1 MTGAVAMTAVLCL
14 AQVLT
19 MLGVF
24 AFPALLP
31 TFFTEWRLSNTDAG
45 WIAGIY
51 FAGYSLAVPVLSSLT
66 DRIDAR
72 RVYMVGAA
80 LAAVAAAGFA
90 LFAEGFWSA
99 LGLRVFAGMGL
110 AGTYMPG
117 LRALTDRCEGPG
129 QARAVAVYTACFSLA
144 TGLSFLMAG
153 EVGRMFG
160 WRAAFAV
167 AAVATGLGLVLV
179 AVALRPVTPQAALVK
194 TRLLDFRPVLR
205 NRLAMGYVLGYAAH
219 IWELFGFRSWL
230 VVFLVF
236 ALTFHDQGGWPA
248 PTTVATI
255 GSLLAVATSIG
266 GQELAMR
273 LGRRRV
279 VSVLML
285 TSAVAAV
292 GIGFTAPMPYG
303 WVVVLAIAYATLMH
317 ADSAALTTGT
327 VLAAEPGRRGA
338 TLALHSL
345 CGFGAGFLGPLAV
358 GVVLDLAGGTGSVLA
373 WGLAFASMGAVVALG
388 PLALF
393 VLGRK

>member
-1 MTGAVAMTAVLCL
+1 VTGAVALTAVLCL

-31 TFFTEWRLSNTDAG
+31 TFFAEWDLSNTDAG

-66 DRIDAR
+66 DRVDAR
-72 RVYMVGAA
+72 RVYMIGAV
-80 LAAVAAAGFA
+80 LAGVAAAGFA

-99 LGLRVFAGMGL
+99 MVFRVFAGMGL

-153 EVGRMFG
+153 EVGRVFG

-167 AAVATGLGLVLV
+167 AAVATGLGMVLV
-179 AVALRPVTPQAALVK
+179 AVALRPLTPQAALEP

-205 NRLAMGYVLGYAAH
+205 NRLAMGYILGYAAH

-236 ALTFHDQGGWPA
+236 ALSFHGQGGWPA

-255 GSLLAVATSIG
+255 GSLLAAAASIG

-273 LGRRRV
+273 LGRRWV
-279 VSVLML
+279 VSALML
-285 TSAVAAV
+285 TSAVAAA
-292 GIGFTAPMPYG
+292 GIGFTAPLPYG

-358 GVVLDLAGGTGSVLA
+358 GIVLDLAGGTGSVIA
-373 WGLAFASMGAVVALG
+373 WGLAFASMGIVVALG

-393 VLGRK
+393 LLRQR

>member
-1 MTGAVAMTAVLCL
+1 MTGAVASTAVLCL

-31 TFFTEWRLSNTDAG
+31 TFFTEWHLSNTDAG

-51 FAGYSLAVPVLSSLT
+51 FAGYSIAVPVLSSLT

-72 RVYMVGAA
+72 RVFIVGAA
-80 LAAVAAAGFA
+80 LAGVAAAGFA

-99 LGLRVFAGMGL
+99 MVFRVFAGIGL
-110 AGTYMPG
+110 AGTFMPG

-129 QARAVAVYTACFSLA
+129 QARAVAFYTASFSLA

-153 EVGRMFG
+153 EVGRIFG
-160 WRAAFAV
+160 WRTAFAV
-167 AAVATGLGLVLV
+167 AAVATVLGLILV
-179 AVALRPVTPQAALVK
+179 AVALRPLKPERASEPTG
-194 TRLLDFRPVLR
+194 LLDFRPVLR
-205 NRLAMGYVLGYAAH
+205 NRLAMGYILGYAAH
-219 IWELFGFRSWL
+219 VWELFAFRSWI
-230 VVFLVF
+230 VMFLAF
-236 ALTFHDQGGWPA
+236 ALTFHDQAGWPA

-255 GSLLAVATSIG
+255 ASVLAVVTSIG

-285 TSAVAAV
+285 ASAVAAA
-292 GIGFTAPMPYG
+292 GFGFTASLPYG
-303 WVVVLAIAYATLMH
+303 WVVVLAVVYGALMI

-345 CGFGAGFLGPLAV
+345 CGFSAGFLGPLAV

-393 VLGRK
+393 VLGRR

>member
-1 MTGAVAMTAVLCL
+1 MTGAVALTAVLCL

-31 TFFTEWRLSNTDAG
+31 TFFAEWDLSNTDAG

-66 DRIDAR
+66 DRVDAR
-72 RVYMVGAA
+72 RVYMVGAV
-80 LAAVAAAGFA
+80 LAGVAAAGFA

-99 LGLRVFAGMGL
+99 MVFRVFAGMGL

-153 EVGRMFG
+153 EVGRVFG

-167 AAVATGLGLVLV
+167 AAVATGLGMVLV
-179 AVALRPVTPQAALVK
+179 AVALHPLTPQAALEP

-205 NRLAMGYVLGYAAH
+205 NRLAMGYILGYAAH

-236 ALTFHDQGGWPA
+236 ALSFHGQGGWPA

-255 GSLLAVATSIG
+255 GSLLAAAASIG

-273 LGRRRV
+273 LGRRWV
-279 VSVLML
+279 VSALML
-285 TSAVAAV
+285 TSAVAAA
-292 GIGFTAPMPYG
+292 GIGFTAPLPYG

-358 GVVLDLAGGTGSVLA
+358 GIVLDLAGGTGSVIA
-373 WGLAFASMGAVVALG
+373 WGLAFASMGIVVALG

-393 VLGRK
+393 LLRQR

>member
-1 MTGAVAMTAVLCL
+1 MTGAVFLTAVLCL
-14 AQVLT
+14 AQTLT

-31 TFFTEWRLSNTDAG
+31 TFFAEWRLSNTDAG

-51 FAGYSLAVPVLSSLT
+51 FAGYSLAVPMLSSLT
-66 DRIDAR
+66 DRVDAR
-72 RVYMVGAA
+72 LVYMGGGA

-129 QARAVAVYTACFSLA
+129 QARAIAVYTACFSLA

-167 AAVATGLGLVLV
+167 AAVATVLSLILV
-179 AVALRPVTPQAALVK
+179 AVALRPATPQPALEK
-194 TRLLDFRPVLR
+194 ARLLDFRPVLR
-205 NRLAMGYVLGYAAH
+205 NRLAMGYVLGYTAH
-219 IWELFGFRSWL
+219 VWELFGFRSWL

-236 ALTFHDQGGWPA
+236 ALSFHDQGGWPA

-285 TSAVAAV
+285 ASAVAAA
-292 GIGFTAPMPYG
+292 GIGFTAPLPYG
-303 WVVVLAIAYATLMH
+303 WVVVLAIAYSTLMH

-338 TLALHSL
+338 TLAMHSL

-373 WGLAFASMGAVVALG
+373 WGLAFASMGVVVALG

>member
-1 MTGAVAMTAVLCL
+1 MTGAVALTAVLCL

-24 AFPALLP
+24 TFPALLP
-31 TFFTEWRLSNTDAG
+31 TFFAEWRLSNTDAG

-66 DRIDAR
+66 DRVDAR
-72 RVYMVGAA
+72 LVYMVGAA
-80 LAAVAAAGFA
+80 LAAAAAAGFA

-117 LRALTDRCEGPG
+117 LRALTDRCEGSG

-160 WRAAFAV
+160 WRTAFAV
-167 AAVATGLGLVLV
+167 AAVATGLSLILV
-179 AVALRPVTPQAALVK
+179 AVALRPVTPQAALEK
-194 TRLLDFRPVLR
+194 TWLLDFRPVLR

-219 IWELFGFRSWL
+219 TWELFGFRSWL

-236 ALTFHDQGGWPA
+236 ALSFHDHGGWPA

-285 TSAVAAV
+285 ASAVAAA
-292 GIGFTAPMPYG
+292 GIGFTAPLPYG
-303 WVVVLAIAYATLMH
+303 WVVVLAIAYSTLMH

-338 TLALHSL
+338 TLAMHSL
-345 CGFGAGFLGPLAV
+345 CGFGAAFLGPLAV
-358 GVVLDLAGGTGSVLA
+358 GVVLDLAGGTGSVFA
-373 WGLAFASMGAVVALG
+373 WGLAFASMGVVVALG

-393 VLGRK
+393 VLKRK

>member
-1 MTGAVAMTAVLCL
+1 MTGVVALSATICL

-31 TFFTEWRLSNTDAG
+31 TFITDWRLSNTDAG

-51 FAGYSLAVPVLSSLT
+51 FAGYSLAVPVLTSLT
-66 DRIDAR
+66 DRVDAR
-72 RVYMVGAA
+72 LVYMVGAA

-99 LGLRVFAGMGL
+99 VVLRAFAGMGL

-129 QARAVAVYTACFSLA
+129 QARAVAFYTACFSLG

-160 WRAAFAV
+160 WQAAFAV
-167 AAVATGLGLVLV
+167 AAVATVLGLVLI
-179 AVALRPVTPQAALVK
+179 AVALRPLAPQPALVP

-205 NRLAMGYVLGYAAH
+205 NRLAMGYILGYAAH
-219 IWELFGFRSWL
+219 IWELFSFRSWL
-230 VVFLVF
+230 VMFLVF
-236 ALTFHDQGGWPA
+236 ALSFHEQAGWPA

-255 GSLLAVATSIG
+255 ASLLAVATSIG

-285 TSAVAAV
+285 ASAVVAC
-292 GIGFTAPMPYG
+292 GIGFAAPLPYG
-303 WVVVLAIAYATLMH
+303 WVVVLAIAYAMLNH
-317 ADSAALTTGT
+317 ADSAALTAGS

-358 GVVLDLAGGTGSVLA
+358 GVVLDLAGGSGSVLA

-393 VLGRK
+393 LLRRR